1 MVGIQ
6 LLPGAVVNV
15 QSSVAA
21 TSTVIDLLCS
31 NRKSMLCL
39 VLNHSDTPEHF
50 RHKVCAKFPWP

>member
-6 LLPGAVVNV
+6 SLPDAVVNV

-21 TSTVIDLLCS
+21 ISTIIDLLCS

-50 RHKVCAKFPWP
+50 QHEVCVKYPWL